1 MDKIKRHKE
10 ICDQLHDM
18 YKRKNEAYGDS
29 FGKTFREL
37 GIISSIT
44 RIYDKINRVVA
55 LTKGAKND
63 IIDESLKD
71 TLFDA
76 SNYCIMTVIEMEI
89 EDENKQAKLGDE
101 NAQEENKN
109 RFNKS
114 KKDSYTETTMLIV

>member
-1 MDKIKRHKE
+1 MDKVKRHKE

-37 GIISSIT
+37 GIVSSIT

-71 TLFDA
+71 TFFDMA
-76 SNYCIMTVIEMEI
+76 NYTIMTMIEMEAN
-89 EDENKQAKLGDE
+89 EEKDKSRPNKGEKV
-101 NAQEENKN
+101 
-109 RFNKS
+109 
-114 KKDSYTETTMLIV
+114 Y

>member
-18 YKRKNEAYGDS
+18 YKKKNEAYGDS
-29 FGKTFREL
+29 FGKTFKEL

-71 TLFDA
+71 TFFDMA
-76 SNYCIMTVIEMEI
+76 NYTIMTMIEME
-89 EDENKQAKLGDE
+89 E
-101 NAQEENKN
+101 NAQEEDKN

-114 KKDSYTETTMLIV
+114 KEVPYTANPLSIV